1 MTKAELSAAQI
12 KFGENL
18 KAIREGKEM
27 SLLDVSYNC
36 SLDDSHISKIEQ
48 GKFNVTLGTMLELA
62 KGLGVYPSELLNY

>member
-1 MTKAELSAAQI
+1 MTRKELSAEQI

-18 KAIREGKEM
+18 KAIREKRNM

-48 GKFNVTLGTMLELA
+48 GKFNITLGTMLELA
-62 KGLGVYPSELLNY
+62 KGLGIHPSELLTY

>member
-1 MTKAELSAAQI
+1 MTKKELSAEQI

-18 KAIREGKEM
+18 KAIRERKNM

-62 KGLGVYPSELLNY
+62 KGLNIKPADLLDY